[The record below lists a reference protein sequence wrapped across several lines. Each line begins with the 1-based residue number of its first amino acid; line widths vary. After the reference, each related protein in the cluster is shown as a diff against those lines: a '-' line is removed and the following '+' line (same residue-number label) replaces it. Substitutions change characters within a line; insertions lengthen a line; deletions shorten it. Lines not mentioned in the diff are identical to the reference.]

1 MKMKSNPNTAGLP
14 SGGPANPIEYHAG
27 EAFAPHL
34 NDAEAGAYSVL
45 ALAHIG
51 DGVYELMMR
60 TALAQAGVTAA
71 HQLHRETVRRVNA
84 PAQAAAMESM
94 IPLLTDAELAVYKR
108 GRNAKVNSVP
118 QHANAAEYHAA
129 TGLETLFGWL
139 WLRGETKRLTEL
151 FNAVHA
157 VGRI

>member
-1 MKMKSNPNTAGLP
+1 MKMKSDSNTAGLP
-14 SGGPANPIEYHAG
+14 SGGPANPVEYRG
-27 EAFAPHL
+27 GLSFAPQL
-34 NDAEAGAYSVL
+34 SDAEAGAYSVL

-84 PAQAAAMESM
+84 PAQAAAVESM
-94 IPLLTDAELAVYKR
+94 LPMLTDAELAVYKR

-118 QHANAAEYHAA
+118 QHANVAEYHAA

-139 WLRGETKRLTEL
+139 WLRGETRRLTEL

>member
-1 MKMKSNPNTAGLP
+1 MD
-14 SGGPANPIEYHAG
+14 Y
-27 EAFAPHL
+27 FAP
-34 NDAEAGAYSVL
+34 NMSVTEVNRISML
-45 ALAHIG
+45 GLAHIG

-60 TALAQAGVTAA
+60 TALAQAGVT
-71 HQLHRETVRRVNA
+71 HVQNLHRETVRRVNA

-94 IPLLTDAELAVYKR
+94 LPLLTDAEMAVYKR

-118 QHANAAEYHAA
+118 QHANVSEYHAA

-151 FNAVHA
+151 FNAVHT
-157 VGRI
+157 VGRA